1 MKEKFVKNS
10 FKVINN
16 ATTLINE
23 DFIIDPWIYG
33 SLYNNSWSPYPK
45 PSFDKKKLKKTK
57 FCFISHIHQD
67 HWDLDTIK
75 YFNKNITFFIP
86 NLIFNKVIENTL
98 KKKRLL

>member
-33 SLYNNSWSPYPK
+33 SLYNNS
-45 PSFDKKKLKKTK
+45 
-57 FCFISHIHQD
+57 
-67 HWDLDTIK
+67 
-75 YFNKNITFFIP
+75 
-86 NLIFNKVIENTL
+86 
-98 KKKRLL
+98 R